1 MKSRVNLNASKDR
14 VGSQQIFVQCLLEA
28 YPVLAE
34 GISHMESLIL
44 KPWANRYL
52 FGLEWDLLSRG
63 LMDGSL
69 RGLGEKQQPAN
80 KTEKEQ
86 QHPLRE
92 EKIRQIWWES
102 RCLKGRGWGKGCSKK
117 RWRHFQIQT
126 LWRQNFRRAQ
136 SLGRRL
142 GISAKIT

>member
-34 GISHMESLIL
+34 GISHIESLIL

-86 QHPLRE
+86 QHPLRQ
-92 EKIRQIWWES
+92 EKIQQIWWES
-102 RCLKGRGWGKGCSKK
+102 RCLKGQGWWK
-117 RWRHFQIQT
+117 RLQQEALVTHSNSNIIKTKLQVDTVFGPSFWD
-126 LWRQNFRRAQ
+126 LC
-136 SLGRRL
+136 
-142 GISAKIT
+142 